1 MRWEYRVVSEVQA
14 GKQYGNEEAYL
25 NAVGDDGW
33 ELVALVGLA
42 SMRYLYLKRPKP

>member
-1 MRWEYRVVSEVQA
+1 MRWEYRVVSDEQA
-14 GKQYGNEEAYL
+14 RQQYGNEAAYL

-33 ELVALVGLA
+33 ELIAVVGLA